1 MKDSIKRYL
10 PSIVY
15 GGSDG
20 AVTTFAVMAGAVG
33 AGFDTRV
40 IIVLGLANLFSDGF
54 SMAAADYQAE
64 DSHAKE
70 NKPRALRDA
79 FVTFVSFV
87 GIGFIPLLPI
97 LFMVNANKF
106 ILSTIFTLFT
116 FLCIGYIRGKILNRN
131 PIKLAIQSVVIGS
144 ICAAIAFFVGEY
156 LAKLDRKSVV

>member
-1 MKDSIKRYL
+1 MKDSIKKYL

-79 FVTFVSFV
+79 LVTFVSFV
-87 GIGFIPLLPI
+87 GIGFIPLVPI
-97 LFMVNANKF
+97 LFMVSVNKF
-106 ILSTIFTLFT
+106 LLSTIFTLVT
-116 FLCIGYIRGKILNRN
+116 FGLIGYIRGKILNRN
-131 PIKLAIQSVVIGS
+131 PLRLALQSIIIGS
-144 ICAAIAFFVGEY
+144 ICASLAYFVGEY
-156 LAKLDRKSVV
+156 ISRLV

>member
-1 MKDSIKRYL
+1 MKDSVKRYL

-54 SMAAADYQAE
+54 SMASADYQAE

-70 NKPRALRDA
+70 NKPRALKDA
-79 FVTFVSFV
+79 FATFLSFV

-97 LFMVNANKF
+97 LFMAHANKF
-106 ILSTIFTLFT
+106 ILSTIFTLLT
-116 FLCIGYIRGKILNRN
+116 FAFIGYVRGKILKRN
-131 PIKLAIQSVVIGS
+131 PIRLALQSIIIGS
-144 ICAAIAFFVGEY
+144 ICAAIAYFIGEY
-156 LAKLDRKSVV
+156 ISKLV

>member
-64 DSHAKE
+64 DSHVKE
-70 NKPRALRDA
+70 NKPRALKDA
-79 FVTFVSFV
+79 LATFISFV

-97 LFMVNANKF
+97 LFMADAHKF

-116 FLCIGYIRGKILNRN
+116 FAFIGYVRGKILKRN
-131 PIKLAIQSVVIGS
+131 PIRLALQSVIIGS
-144 ICAAIAFFVGEY
+144 TCAAIAYFIGEY
-156 LAKLDRKSVV
+156 ISKLV

>member
-1 MKDSIKRYL
+1 MKDSLKKYL

-54 SMAAADYQAE
+54 SMASADYLAE

-70 NKPRALRDA
+70 NKKKAFKNALA
-79 FVTFVSFV
+79 TFLSFV
-87 GIGFIPLLPI
+87 GIGFIPLIPI
-97 LFMVNANKF
+97 LYLTHSNKF
-106 ILSTIFTLFT
+106 LLSTIFTLLT
-116 FLCIGYIRGKILNRN
+116 FAFIGYVRGKILDRN
-131 PIKLAIQSVVIGS
+131 PVRLALQSVLIGS
-144 ICAAIAFFVGEY
+144 ICATIAYVIGEY
-156 LAKLDRKSVV
+156 ISTLV

>member
-70 NKPRALRDA
+70 NKPKALRDA
-79 FVTFVSFV
+79 FATFISFV

-106 ILSTIFTLFT
+106 ILSTIFTLLT
-116 FLCIGYIRGKILNRN
+116 FLCIGYVRGKILNRN
-131 PIKLAIQSVVIGS
+131 PVKLAIQSAIIGS
-144 ICAAIAFFVGEY
+144 ICAIIAYVIGEY
-156 LAKLDRKSVV
+156 LSKLV